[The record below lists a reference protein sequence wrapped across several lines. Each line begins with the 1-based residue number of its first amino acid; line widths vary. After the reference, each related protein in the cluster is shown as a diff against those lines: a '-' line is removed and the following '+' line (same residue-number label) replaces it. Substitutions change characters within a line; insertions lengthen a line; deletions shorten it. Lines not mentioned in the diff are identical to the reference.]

1 MIGKIAPNGKSARGL
16 ANYLLRRGR
25 GRIIAGT
32 MAGLTPRELS
42 REFGA
47 LRRLNPKLTK
57 AVAHLML
64 SPAPGDPPLTD
75 VQWQQ
80 IAERY
85 AEEMGYAN
93 TAWCGVVHND
103 TDHQHLHIIA
113 CRIDIH
119 GKTISD
125 ANSYRKS
132 EAIVRRL
139 EQEFGLMTVASP
151 TGKQRKTQSNPQP
164 TTTTS
169 EEPNTMSD
177 TTPAP
182 PNPFHPSDPQHGT
195 WPHPFEPGRDAA
207 QLAIVEATPT
217 IVVPGAQPGGSITDK
232 ETLAMRRAIVEPS
245 YEVQMRAIFGD
256 DLTRVHRHGNS
267 ATLYFKSPWRIEDS
281 GHKLRVMDYKPNE
294 ASQAAASIVRMAV
307 NPPKCWKSISF
318 TGSDAFVLCA
328 MREARKSGI
337 EIIAVGL
344 SQIEILAKVYA
355 EEQGGMA
362 AMAGPANLIKFPT
375 DPILAPLAELDELP
389 AQTLP
394 KTAPPLAPVVPP
406 AVAPPALP
414 IRSPHDIKI
423 PVVGV
428 LPVFMNLRERLKD
441 RRENRVPAKPVPTPP
456 TAPAAPKKPSS
467 P

>member
-1 MIGKIAPNGKSARGL
+1 MIGKIAPNGKGARGL
-16 ANYLLRRGR
+16 ASYLLRRGR

-64 SPAPGDPPLTD
+64 SPAPGDPPLND
-75 VQWQQ
+75 GQWQQ

-85 AEEMGYAN
+85 AEAMGYAN

-139 EQEFGLMTVASP
+139 EHEFGLVAVASP
-151 TGKQRKTQSNPQP
+151 TGIKRKSQTCQQTP
-164 TTTTS
+164 TTS
-169 EEPNTMSD
+169 EELTM
-177 TTPAP
+177 TKANP
-182 PNPFHPSDPQHGT
+182 PNPFEPPDSQHAT
-195 WPHPFEPGRDAA
+195 WPYPFEPGRDAA
-207 QLAIVEATPT
+207 QLALVEATPA
-217 IVVPGAQPGGSITDK
+217 IVVPSAQPGESITDK
-232 ETLAMRRAIVEPS
+232 EALAMRRAVVEPS
-245 YEVQMRAIFGD
+245 YEGQMRAIFGE

-281 GHKLRVMDYKPNE
+281 GHKLRVMDYKPSE
-294 ASQAAASIVRMAV
+294 AAQAATSIVRMAV
-307 NPPKCWKSISF
+307 NPPKCWKSITF
-318 TGSDAFVLCA
+318 TGSDAFVLYA
-328 MREARKSGI
+328 MREARKSSM
-337 EIIAVGL
+337 EIIAVGQ

-362 AMAGPANLIKFPT
+362 SASGPASKAAASA
-375 DPILAPLAELDELP
+375 DPVDPVFAPLLELDDLP

-394 KTAPPLAPVVPP
+394 RTAPPLAPVVPP

-414 IRSPHDIKI
+414 VRPPHDIKI
-423 PVVGV
+423 QIVGV

-441 RRENRVPAKPVPTPP
+441 RRENRVPAKPAQTPP

>member
-1 MIGKIAPNGKSARGL
+1 MIGKIAPNGKGARGL

-75 VQWQQ
+75 GQWQE

-85 AEEMGYAN
+85 AEAMGYAN

-103 TDHQHLHIIA
+103 TDHQHLHILA

-139 EQEFGLMTVASP
+139 ERDFGLVAVASP
-151 TGKQRKTQSNPQP
+151 TGIKRESQP
-164 TTTTS
+164 RQQQTPTTS
-169 EEPNTMSD
+169 EEPTTMTD
-177 TTPAP
+177 TTPTP
-182 PNPFHPSDPQHGT
+182 PNPFDTSDPQHAT

-207 QLAIVEATPT
+207 QLALVEANPA
-217 IVVPGAQPGGSITDK
+217 IVVPSAQPGDTITDK
-232 ETLAMRRAIVEPS
+232 SALAMRRALVEPS
-245 YEVQMRAIFGD
+245 YEGQMRVIFGGE
-256 DLTRVHRHGNS
+256 LTRVHRHGNS

-281 GHKLRVMDYKPNE
+281 GHKLRVMGCKASE
-294 ASQAAASIVRMAV
+294 AAQAAASIVRMAV
-307 NPPKCWKSISF
+307 NPPKCWKSITF

-344 SQIEILAKVYA
+344 TQIEILAKVYA

-362 AMAGPANLIKFPT
+362 AMAGPVTVITFPI
-375 DPILAPLAELDELP
+375 DPILAPLAELDDLP

-394 KTAPPLAPVVPP
+394 RTAPPLAPVVPP

-414 IRSPHDIKI
+414 IKALPHDIKI
-423 PVVGV
+423 PIVGV

-441 RRENRVPAKPVPTPP
+441 RREQRPPAKPDQT
-456 TAPAAPKKPSS
+456 PAAPPKKPG
-467 P
+467 PL

>member
-1 MIGKIAPNGKSARGL
+1 MIGKIAPNGKGARGL
-16 ANYLLRRGR
+16 ASYLLRRGR

-32 MAGLTPRELS
+32 MAGITPRELS

-47 LRRLNPKLTK
+47 LRCLNPKLTK

-75 VQWQQ
+75 GQWQQ

-85 AEEMGYAN
+85 AEAMGYAE
-93 TAWCGVVHND
+93 TAWCGVVHDD
-103 TDHQHLHIIA
+103 TDHQHLHIMA
-113 CRIDIH
+113 CRIDIN

-139 EQEFGLMTVASP
+139 EHEFGLVAVASP
-151 TGKQRKTQSNPQP
+151 SGKQRKTQSTPQS

-169 EEPNTMSD
+169 EEPTIMTD

-182 PNPFHPSDPQHGT
+182 PNPFHPSDPQHAT
-195 WPHPFEPGRDAA
+195 WPQPFEPGRDAA
-207 QLAIVEATPT
+207 QLALIEATPA
-217 IVVPGAQPGGSITDK
+217 IVVPSAQPGETITDK
-232 ETLAMRRAIVEPS
+232 AALAMRRALVEPN
-245 YEVQMRAIFGD
+245 YEGQMRAIFGD

-281 GHKLRVMDYKPNE
+281 GHKLRVMDYKASE
-294 ASQAAASIVRMAV
+294 AAQAAASIVRMAV
-307 NPPKCWKSISF
+307 NPPKCWKSITF

-328 MREARKSGI
+328 MREARKSGM

-344 SQIEILAKVYA
+344 TQIEILAKVYA

-362 AMAGPANLIKFPT
+362 AMAGPATLITLPI
-375 DPILAPLAELDELP
+375 DPILAPLAELDDLP

-394 KTAPPLAPVVPP
+394 RTAPPLAPVVPP

-414 IRSPHDIKI
+414 IRPPHDIKI
-423 PVVGV
+423 PIVGV

-441 RRENRVPAKPVPTPP
+441 RRENRVPAKPMPTPP
-456 TAPAAPKKPSS
+456 AAPSPKKPSS